1 MTDAPL
7 VPPSKSSRTC
17 AGCGEA
23 IDLSAEKDGATSV
36 RVVRGP
42 DGSIA
47 VDAKGGAFG
56 RGAHVH
62 TRPEC
67 IAKAAQRGLA
77 RSFKAACEVTPASLA
92 NDIAAALDR
101 RIEGLL
107 ISAVRTRA
115 VAIGSDAASG
125 AIDRRDAQMVLVATD
140 AAAAAEL
147 SAVRVAVAAGRA
159 VAWGTKLEL
168 GALTTNGKKPEGV
181 GVIAI
186 LSDRLGWALADAV
199 RAKNAAL
206 AASDDKFNPRR
217 ARGQGE
223 TAREAA
229 NASITNQAER
239 GA

>member
-7 VPPSKSSRTC
+7 ALSMKSTRTC
-17 AGCGEA
+17 AGCGDA
-23 IDLSAEKDGATSV
+23 IDLVASQDGAASV

-77 RSFKAACEVTPASLA
+77 RSFKAACEVTAESLA
-92 NDIAAALDR
+92 SDIAAALDR

-107 ISAVRTRA
+107 HSAARA
-115 VAIGSDAASG
+115 RAIALGADAPSEAEL
-125 AIDRRDAQMVLVATD
+125 VLVATD
-140 AAAAAEL
+140 AASAEL
-147 SAVRVAVAAGRA
+147 SAVRAAIAAGSA

-168 GALTTNGKKPEGV
+168 GVLCTNGKKPEGV
-181 GVIAI
+181 GVVAI
-186 LSDRLGWALADAV
+186 LSDKIGRALAEAV

-206 AASDDKFNPRR
+206 AASDEKFNPRR
-217 ARGQGE
+217 ARGQAE
-223 TAREAA
+223 TARK
-229 NASITNQAER
+229 NQAER